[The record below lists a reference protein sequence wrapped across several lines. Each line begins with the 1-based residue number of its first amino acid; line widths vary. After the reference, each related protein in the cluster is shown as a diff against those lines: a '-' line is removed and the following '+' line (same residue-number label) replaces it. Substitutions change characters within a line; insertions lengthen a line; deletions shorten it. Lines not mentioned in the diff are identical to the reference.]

1 MKRLILFAII
11 TCTCAGLLMAGED
24 AMRIRVEGSSGVVVY
39 ELNDSEAAKA
49 LAAQLPLELEVSDFS
64 DNEKVFYP
72 PESLPTAGAP
82 MARGG
87 RGVLAYYRPWGDVV
101 MFYDSFSSNSALYEL
116 GHAIS
121 GQDAIGGL
129 AGRISVRLDN

>member
-1 MKRLILFAII
+1 MKRLILLAVMA
-11 TCTCAGLLMAGED
+11 CTCAGLLMAGED
-24 AMRIRVEGSSGVVVY
+24 VMRIRVEGSSGVVVY

-49 LAAQLPLELEVSDFS
+49 LARQLPLELEVSDFS

-72 PESLPTAGAP
+72 PQALPTADAP
-82 MARGG
+82 LARGG

-101 MFYDSFSSNSALYEL
+101 MFYDSFSPNPSLYGL

-121 GQDAIGGL
+121 GQDAISGL
-129 AGRISVRLDN
+129 TGRIIVSLDR

>member
-24 AMRIRVEGSSGVVVY
+24 ATRIRVEGSSGVVVY
-39 ELNDSEAAKA
+39 ELNDSEAAEA
-49 LAAQLPLELEVSDFS
+49 LTAQLSLELEVSDFS

-72 PESLPTAGAP
+72 PESLPTTGAP

-101 MFYDSFSSNSALYEL
+101 MFYDSFSPNSSLYEL
-116 GHAIS
+116 GHCVS
-121 GQDAIGGL
+121 GSSLIDSLRGTV
-129 AGRISVRLDN
+129 RISLVG

>member
-24 AMRIRVEGSSGVVVY
+24 AMKIRVEGSSGVVVY

-72 PESLPTAGAP
+72 PESLPTTGAP
-82 MARGG
+82 MARLSKIHPGF
-87 RGVLAYYRPWGDVV
+87 VSLP
-101 MFYDSFSSNSALYEL
+101 
-116 GHAIS
+116 
-121 GQDAIGGL
+121 
-129 AGRISVRLDN
+129 RLCR